1 MSTPT
6 AGDRGVV
13 SRPVKL
19 APLTEEAATAIC
31 AHARSVGYDC
41 VRVDLTDCEEKAEFL
56 TRTAEAFV
64 FPRWFGHNWDALA
77 DCLTDLGWRPAP
89 GYVVVFEHASALQ
102 EHAPEVFDT
111 ALAILDDVAAAWRA
125 RGAPFLAFVS
135 ARPARDIDDAP
146 A

>member
-1 MSTPT
+1 MSKTQ
-6 AGDRGVV
+6 AGDRG
-13 SRPVKL
+13 SSAGPVKL
-19 APLTEEAATAIC
+19 ALLTGEAAAAIC

-41 VRVDLTDCEEKAEFL
+41 VRVDLTDCEEKADFL

-89 GYVVVFEHASALQ
+89 GYVVVFEHAGALQ

-135 ARPARDIDDAP
+135 ARPARDLVDSP